1 MKLVKFSLLVLLS
14 FVSAA
19 INAHD
24 FEVGNIYYNITSA
37 KEKTCEVTK
46 NGSHDNSY
54 SGDVIIPEN
63 VVYNGETYVVTGID
77 YCAFY
82 KCIKLKSISL
92 PNTLTEIEGH
102 AFNGCIMLKEFIT
115 PPNVTSLPYK
125 CFAGCASLEKIELGN
140 VQEIGEFCFN
150 ECVSLESVTIPGSI
164 IKIGNCAFQHCSA
177 LSSLTIE
184 DSDSPLTLSANGIN
198 ADETC
203 GLFSNCPLVNVYIGR
218 NLKYKIGT
226 NYESP
231 FCNNETL
238 QTVTFGDCVTEIGRN
253 LCCDCPML
261 EEISG
266 MKNVTTLGGDAFYNC
281 TSLKHFVVGDKVTSL
296 GSSVFSGCTSLES
309 IVLGNGIEKLDNG
322 IMYNCNNLKNLYLGK
337 AIKQINTALSN
348 SLSNANV
355 YLFSDQLS
363 SIYIYVNSKTG
374 EVTGGIPTDVKAVY
388 VANPERYETLLG
400 KYYNVKPMLTF
411 NENSLEYT
419 GKVPDFSYRNN
430 VDGMDVSFDNSATPK
445 DAGAYKTNVDVTFS
459 NDNWSVSVEMPCE
472 YTITKAPLAIIAND
486 AQRCYK
492 EENPELTYTCI
503 GFKNGETDDVFDT
516 KPTVFTTAVVG
527 SNVGDYPIYC
537 SGAEARNY
545 ELNYKEGKLT
555 IMKAEQ
561 EIDWEQ
567 DFDDVVVGKEYELTA
582 TTNSGLP
589 IKYRSSDISTVM
601 ISSKKGKQ
609 YAYMVKPGTAV
620 LTAYQNGD
628 NNYNEAYEVN
638 KLVNVVTTSI
648 DNVSMDEDSGK
659 TYYGLDGKKLSAPI
673 KGMMIVRNGKNVK
686 RVVKK

>member
-1 MKLVKFSLLVLLS
+1 MKLVKFSFLMLLS

-37 KEKTCEVTK
+37 KKKTCEVTR
-46 NGSHDNSY
+46 NGLKDNSY

-63 VVYNGETYVVTGID
+63 VVYNGETYVVTGISD
-77 YCAFY
+77 AFY

-92 PNTLTEIEGH
+92 PNTLTEIGLNS
-102 AFNGCIMLKEFIT
+102 FDGCIMLKEFIT
-115 PPNVTSLPYK
+115 PPNVTSLPYR
-125 CFAGCASLEKIELGN
+125 CFAGCASLEKIDLGN
-140 VQEIGEFCFN
+140 VQEIGQFCFN

-184 DSDSPLTLSANGIN
+184 DSDSPLTLSANSIN

-218 NLKYKIGT
+218 NLTYDSYTSYYG

-231 FCNNETL
+231 FCRNETL
-238 QTVTFGDCVTEIGRN
+238 RAVTFGDCVTEIGIN
-253 LCCDCPML
+253 LCYKCPML

-266 MKNVTTLGGDAFYNC
+266 MKNVTTLGIWAFSDC

-296 GSSVFSGCTSLES
+296 GGGVFSDCTSLES
-309 IVLGNGIEKLDNG
+309 LVLGNGIEKLDNSPIG
-322 IMYNCNNLKNLYLGK
+322 GCNNLKNLYLGK
-337 AIKQINTALSN
+337 AIKQIGQSLAK

-363 SIYIYVNSKTG
+363 SMYINVNSYTG

-419 GKVPDFSYRNN
+419 GKVPDLSYRNN
-430 VDGMDVSFDNSATPK
+430 VEGMNVSFDNSVTPK

-459 NDNWSVSVEMPCE
+459 NDDWSVSVEMPCE

-492 EENPELTYTCI
+492 EENPELTYTCMS
-503 GFKNGETDDVFDT
+503 
-516 KPTVFTTAVVG
+516 P
-527 SNVGDYPIYC
+527 
-537 SGAEARNY
+537 
-545 ELNYKEGKLT
+545 L
-555 IMKAEQ
+555 
-561 EIDWEQ
+561 
-567 DFDDVVVGKEYELTA
+567 
-582 TTNSGLP
+582 
-589 IKYRSSDISTVM
+589 
-601 ISSKKGKQ
+601 
-609 YAYMVKPGTAV
+609 
-620 LTAYQNGD
+620 
-628 NNYNEAYEVN
+628 
-638 KLVNVVTTSI
+638 
-648 DNVSMDEDSGK
+648 
-659 TYYGLDGKKLSAPI
+659 
-673 KGMMIVRNGKNVK
+673 
-686 RVVKK
+686 

>member
-322 IMYNCNNLKNLYLGK
+322 IMYNCNNSKNLYLGK